1 MGAST
6 DAARAEVL
14 AARDGLADEVAR
26 LEAAGRAAVD
36 IPAKIRRDPVRTAGL
51 AAGAAFL
58 VVGGPKRLLRR
69 VRRAVRGPAAEMPK
83 SMLPKEVD
91 RALRRLGPDGDAVR
105 STLER
110 EFATYLDEHA
120 PERRERDLGAVT
132 AVLLSNL
139 ARPLTERAGRR
150 LVEELF
156 SPEGSSFG
164 EAMERIRKRREAGQG
179 SGTDA

>member
-6 DAARAEVL
+6 DATRAEVL
-14 AARDGLADEVAR
+14 AAREGLADEIAR

-36 IPAKIRRDPVRTAGL
+36 IPAKVRRDPVRTAGL

-58 VVGGPKRLLRR
+58 LAGGPKRLFRR
-69 VRRAVRGPAAEMPK
+69 VRRAVRGPAADMPK
-83 SMLPKEVD
+83 SMLPGEVD

-105 STLER
+105 ATLER
-110 EFATYLDEHA
+110 EFARYLEEHA
-120 PERRERDLGAVT
+120 AERRERDLGAVT
-132 AVLLSNL
+132 ALLLSNL

-164 EAMERIRKRREAGQG
+164 EAMERIRARRETAQG
-179 SGTDA
+179 SDQAT